1 MEKRLV
7 GSDGSLWAG
16 QFGENLIVGEI
27 LEANRSYKIVAIDE
41 TASVFP
47 TGAAVGYLYDAAGLE
62 ELAAEDIC
70 QLFDGVQ
77 ACDIQTWSM
86 DFSKAEVDVTTLC
99 DDAKAY
105 RASKY
110 DDITGNIEGI
120 MTSEITDKAGNLLN
134 NFVTIVHQAESE
146 MVISPKDGIDIFV
159 QLFTDTSEASGETT
173 GYYFTPIVLTGF
185 SASAGGDEAQTFS
198 SPFRV
203 APSDVGVVYYAI
215 ANA

>member
-16 QFGENLIVGEI
+16 QFGENLIVGEV

-62 ELAAEDIC
+62 ELAADDVC

-77 ACDIQTWSM
+77 ACDLQAWSL
-86 DFSKAEVDVTTLC
+86 DFSKAEVDTTVLC
-99 DDAKAY
+99 DTNKVY

-110 DDITGNIEGI
+110 DDITGNLEGI
-120 MTSEITDKAGNLLN
+120 MTSGITDKAGSLLN
-134 NFVTIVHQAESE
+134 QFATIVEQDGTD
-146 MVISPKDGIDIFV
+146 MVISPKDGDEIYA
-159 QLFTDTSEASGETT
+159 QLYTDVSEASGETT
-173 GYYFTPIVLTGF
+173 GYYFLPVVLTGF

-198 SPFRV
+198 SPFR
-203 APSDVGVVYYAI
+203 AGASDVGIVYYKI

>member
-16 QFGENLIVGEI
+16 QFGENLVVGEV

-62 ELAAEDIC
+62 ELAADDVC
-70 QLFDGVQ
+70 Q
-77 ACDIQTWSM
+77 ACDIQSWSM

-134 NFVTIVHQAESE
+134 NFVTIVHQDVAD
-146 MVISPKDGIDIFV
+146 MVISPKEGVDIFV
-159 QLFTDTSEASGETT
+159 QLYTDVSESSGDTT

-203 APSDVGVVYYAI
+203 APSDVGVCYYAI
-215 ANA
+215 GNA